1 MERFDA
7 KNIRNIAVLG
17 HQGSGKT
24 TLVESLYYITG
35 GSKVKGEVEKKNTV
49 SDYLPDEIRKQCS
62 ISTSI
67 VPIYHNGYKL
77 NLIDIPGNDDFV
89 SEALGVTRIVK
100 GAVLVIDAT
109 TKVQVGTV
117 KHWNFLRKRG
127 IPTFIYVNKMDKEN
141 IVFDD
146 VLEDIR
152 EKLGKTAVPFCYP
165 LGHEDKF
172 DGFCNVVDLKA
183 RIFNGTECVDAEIY
197 EDKRMKVFELHNM
210 IVEAVAG
217 TDDELL
223 EKFFMGETLTNEE
236 IHRGLRKGVLDGEL
250 IPVLVGS
257 ATKNIGIHTML
268 NMFIDYLPNPSDLKP
283 YEAENEKGEIVE
295 RKTSTDEPFSAYVF
309 KTIVDPYSGI
319 INLFK
324 INSGSIKSG
333 DEVRVSNGD
342 TVKISALYVMTG
354 KNLNAVDELHAGDIG
369 AVTRLDKVSSGMTL
383 SDPKNVIIY
392 KPVKYPTA
400 VIFKGLVVKN
410 KNDENK
416 IGVSLAK
423 IQLEDPAVEVK
434 RNQETKQLL
443 LGGLSSTHVDYIIE
457 KLKNTYRIEVDVE
470 PMKIVYRESIKKT
483 GQAIGRYIKQS
494 GGSGF
499 YGVVDMRFEPSDTIE
514 FAEEVFGGAVPRN
527 YFGAVEKGFK
537 EALEKGG
544 LAGFP
549 VIGVK
554 GVLVDGKYHSVDSND
569 MAFKMAAI
577 IAFKEAYKQCKPII
591 LEPIMRITVNVEGK
605 YIGDVLADL
614 NSRRARVQS
623 IEEGEHEV
631 NEIVALV
638 PESEIIDYATQL
650 RSLTQASGFFNREFE
665 SYEEVPS
672 YMVDKVIADNK
683 IA

>member
-24 TLVESLYYITG
+24 SLVESLYYITG

-49 SDYLPDEIRKQCS
+49 SDYLPDEIKKQCS
-62 ISTSI
+62 ISTSV
-67 VPIYHNGYKL
+67 VPIYHSGHKL

-109 TKVQVGTV
+109 TKVQVGTI
-117 KHWNFLRKRG
+117 KHWNLLRKRG

-141 IVFDD
+141 VVFED
-146 VLEDIR
+146 VLDDIR

-172 DGFCNVVDLKA
+172 DGFVNVVDLKA

-236 IHRGLRKGVLDGEL
+236 IHKGLRKGVLDGEL

-283 YEAENEKGEIVE
+283 YEAEDEKGEIVE
-295 RKTSTDEPFSAYVF
+295 RKTSTEEPFSAYVF
-309 KTIVDPYSGI
+309 KTIVDPYSGV

-324 INSGSIKSG
+324 VNSGTLKSG
-333 DEVRVSNGD
+333 DEVRVSNGE

-369 AVTRLDKVSSGMTL
+369 AVTRLDKVSSGMTF
-383 SDPKNVIIY
+383 SDPKHVITY

-416 IGVSLAK
+416 IGISLAK

-457 KLKNTYRIEVDVE
+457 KLKNTYKIEVDVE
-470 PMKIVYRESIKKT
+470 PMKVVYRESIKKT
-483 GQAIGRYIKQS
+483 GQAVGRYIKQS

-527 YFGAVEKGFK
+527 YFGAVEKGFR

-577 IAFKEAYKQCKPII
+577 LAFKEAYNSCKPII

-631 NEIVALV
+631 NEIIALV

-672 YMVDKVIADNK
+672 HLVDRVVKENK
-683 IA
+683 IG

>member
-24 TLVESLYYITG
+24 SLVESLYYITG

-49 SDYLPDEIRKQCS
+49 SDYLPDEIKKQCS

-67 VPIYHNGYKL
+67 VPIYHSGHKL

-100 GAVLVIDAT
+100 GAILVIDAT
-109 TKVQVGTV
+109 TKVQVGTI

-141 IVFDD
+141 VVFDE
-146 VLEDIR
+146 VLDDIR

-172 DGFCNVVDLKA
+172 DGFVNVVDLKA

-236 IHRGLRKGVLDGEL
+236 IHKGLRKGVLDGEL

-283 YEAENEKGEIVE
+283 YEAEDEKGEIVE
-295 RKTSTDEPFSAYVF
+295 RATTTEEPFSAYVF
-309 KTIVDPYSGI
+309 KTIVDPYSGV

-324 INSGSIKSG
+324 INSGTLKSG
-333 DEVRVSNGD
+333 DEVRVSNGE

-369 AVTRLDKVSSGMTL
+369 AVTRLEKVSSGMTF
-383 SDPKNVIIY
+383 SDPKHVITY

-416 IGVSLAK
+416 IGISLAK

-457 KLKNTYRIEVDVE
+457 KLKTTYKIEVDVE
-470 PMKIVYRESIKKT
+470 PMKVVYRESIKKT
-483 GQAIGRYIKQS
+483 GQAVGRYIKQS

-577 IAFKEAYKQCKPII
+577 LAFKEAYNSCKPII

-631 NEIVALV
+631 NEIIALV

-672 YMVDKVIADNK
+672 HLVDRVIKENK
-683 IA
+683 IG

>member
-24 TLVESLYYITG
+24 SLVESLYYITG

-49 SDYLPDEIRKQCS
+49 SDYLPDEIKKQCS
-62 ISTSI
+62 ISTSV
-67 VPIYHNGYKL
+67 VPIYHSGHKL

-109 TKVQVGTV
+109 TKVQVGTI

-141 IVFDD
+141 VVFEN
-146 VLEDIR
+146 VLDDIR

-172 DGFCNVVDLKA
+172 DGFVNVVDLKA

-236 IHRGLRKGVLDGEL
+236 IHKGLRKGVLDGEL

-283 YEAENEKGEIVE
+283 YEAEDEKGEIVE
-295 RKTSTDEPFSAYVF
+295 RKTSTEEPFSAYVF
-309 KTIVDPYSGI
+309 KTIVDPYSGV

-324 INSGSIKSG
+324 VNSGTLKSG
-333 DEVRVSNGD
+333 DEVRVSNGE

-369 AVTRLDKVSSGMTL
+369 AVTRLDKVSSGMTF
-383 SDPKNVIIY
+383 SDPKHVITY

-416 IGVSLAK
+416 IGISLAK

-457 KLKNTYRIEVDVE
+457 KLKNTYKIEVDVE
-470 PMKIVYRESIKKT
+470 PMKVVYRESIKKT
-483 GQAIGRYIKQS
+483 GQAVGRYIKQS

-499 YGVVDMRFEPSDTIE
+499 YGVVDMRFEQSDTIE

-527 YFGAVEKGFK
+527 YFGAVEKGFR

-577 IAFKEAYKQCKPII
+577 LAFKEAYNSCKPII

-631 NEIVALV
+631 NEIIALV

-672 YMVDKVIADNK
+672 HLVDRVVKENK
-683 IA
+683 IG

>member
-141 IVFDD
+141 VVFED